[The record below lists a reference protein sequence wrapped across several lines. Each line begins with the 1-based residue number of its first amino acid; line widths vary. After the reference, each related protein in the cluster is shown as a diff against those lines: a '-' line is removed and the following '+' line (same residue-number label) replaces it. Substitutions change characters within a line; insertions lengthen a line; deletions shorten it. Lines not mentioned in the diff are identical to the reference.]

1 MATIGICT
9 PIPLVPINAP
19 AIQRDRLQDAWEA
32 VDQLNRWSTVQHP
45 PDHQEKAQE
54 ELRKA
59 WVALQEAIAAPY
71 SDEKHLGLMTPEWM
85 RIRMNLV
92 CPMGHSLQE
101 IYVDGMEVGQARCF
115 AVNQA
120 RRARVKYLFFL
131 DWDVIP
137 PQDVLNYLVYHLE
150 NNPEVD
156 VASGMYCG
164 KWLPPYPMFWKDWSG
179 GVCFDWAVTE
189 VQEKVVGIPMGCA
202 LIRMTVF
209 DRLSHDEEKP
219 WFKTTNE
226 STPTHVKRETEDMWF
241 LHRAQEECQA
251 KILIDTTIL
260 CGHIDPKTG
269 LVYTLPRDSL
279 PVRRFEEH
287 QHDGG
292 TNGKVMCADSSPTG

>member
-9 PIPLVPINAP
+9 PVPLVPINVP
-19 AIQRDRLQDAWEA
+19 VIQRDRLQDVWEA
-32 VDQLNRWSTVQHP
+32 VDNLNRWSTSPQSGG
-45 PDHQEKAQE
+45 DAQE

-92 CPMGHSLQE
+92 VPMGHSLQE
-101 IYVDGMEVGQARCF
+101 IYTDGMPVDQARCF

-156 VASGMYCG
+156 VASGMYVG

-179 GVCFDWAVTE
+179 GVSFDWAVTE

-209 DRLSHDEEKP
+209 DRLSHDEKKP
-219 WFKTTNE
+219 WFKTVN
-226 STPTHVKRETEDMWF
+226 ETEIREDGRIFPKQMTEDIWF
-241 LHRAQEECQA
+241 CRRLVEE
-251 KILIDTTIL
+251 INGRIDVETNCL
-260 CGHIDPKTG
+260 CTHICHNTG
-269 LVYTLPRDSL
+269 RQYMLGTDSL
-279 PVRRFEEH
+279 PYRRAREK
-287 QHDGG
+287 GLI
-292 TNGKVMCADSSPTG
+292 K